1 MIERFQQDA
10 QADLDRLARNPGH
23 AGALTNLCAAFA
35 EAAREPGASAQVAQ
49 AAENLLNAQL
59 EGFVTPSSEAAELV
73 AAAAQAL
80 ADGETGTRADLVERL
95 DAVASGMSG
104 VDLDPLPPSDNDTPN
119 PPVLTEREDGT
130 FVNAGTFPEEPAD
143 NPPPLP
149 GGPFHQPDDGAPNAD
164 AAIQETPPPATFDQP
179 DDGMPSA
186 NAAIQETPPPAA
198 FDQPDD
204 GAPSADAAI
213 QEAPLPAA
221 FDQPDDRALN
231 ADAQEA
237 PPQVAGEPYEN
248 ATPGSPTL
256 DMRQVVDRVS
266 AAINGLDRH
275 IVALV
280 TIADGNDKTSA
291 AVQQTAGELAATAA
305 EIKHGIRTLA
315 NWVDANAPD
324 ITGGPE

>member
-1 MIERFQQDA
+1 MIERFHQDA

-23 AGALTNLCAAFA
+23 AGALTSLCAMFA
-35 EAAREPGASAQVAQ
+35 EVARGPGASAQVAQ
-49 AAENLLNAQL
+49 AAENLLSAQL
-59 EGFVTPSSEAAELV
+59 EGFVTPSSETAELA

-80 ADGETGTRADLVERL
+80 ADGETGTKADLVERL

-104 VDLDPLPPSDNDTPN
+104 VDLDPLPPSDNAIPS

-143 NPPPLP
+143 NPPPGDP
-149 GGPFHQPDDGAPNAD
+149 
-164 AAIQETPPPATFDQP
+164 FDQP
-179 DDGMPSA
+179 NDR
-186 NAAIQETPPPAA
+186 T
-198 FDQPDD
+198 
-204 GAPSADAAI
+204 PSADA
-213 QEAPLPAA
+213 QEASPQATL
-221 FDQPDDRALN
+221 DQPNDRVPS
-231 ADAQEA
+231 ADVAAQEA
-237 PPQVAGEPYEN
+237 PPQVAGELYED
-248 ATPGSPTL
+248 AMPETPESPTL
-256 DMRQVVDRVS
+256 DMRQVVDQVS

-315 NWVDANAPD
+315 NWVDANAP
-324 ITGGPE
+324 E

>member
-1 MIERFQQDA
+1 MIERFHQDA

-23 AGALTNLCAAFA
+23 AGALTSLCAMFA
-35 EAAREPGASAQVAQ
+35 EVARGPGASAQVAQ
-49 AAENLLNAQL
+49 AAENLLSAQL
-59 EGFVTPSSEAAELV
+59 EGFVTPSSETAELA

-104 VDLDPLPPSDNDTPN
+104 VDLDPLPPSDNAIPS

-143 NPPPLP
+143 NPPPFP
-149 GGPFHQPDDGAPNAD
+149 GGP
-164 AAIQETPPPATFDQP
+164 FDQP
-179 DDGMPSA
+179 DDGVPSA
-186 NAAIQETPPPAA
+186 DAQETPPPTA

-213 QEAPLPAA
+213 QETPPLAT
-221 FDQPDDRALN
+221 FDQPDDRAPS
-231 ADAQEA
+231 ADAQEV
-237 PPQVAGEPYEN
+237 PPQVAGQPYEN
-248 ATPGSPTL
+248 ATPETPGSPTL
-256 DMRQVVDRVS
+256 DMRQVVDQVS

-324 ITGGPE
+324 ITGAPE

>member
-1 MIERFQQDA
+1 MIERFHQDA

-23 AGALTNLCAAFA
+23 AGALTSLCAAFA

-130 FVNAGTFPEEPAD
+130 FVNAGTFPEELAD
-143 NPPPLP
+143 NPPPSP
-149 GGPFHQPDDGAPNAD
+149 AAFDQPDDGALNAGAAIQETPPLAAFDQPDDRALNAD
-164 AAIQETPPPATFDQP
+164 AAIQETPPLAAFNQP
-179 DDGMPSA
+179 DDGAPSA
-186 NAAIQETPPPAA
+186 DAAIQETPPPAA
-198 FDQPDD
+198 FDQPND
-204 GAPSADAAI
+204 
-213 QEAPLPAA
+213 E
-221 FDQPDDRALN
+221 ALN

-237 PPQVAGEPYEN
+237 PPQVAEEPYEN

-324 ITGGPE
+324 ITGGPK